1 MAERKRRPVA
11 GPSAADS
18 LVRDKPQ
25 DQCRYYLSTGS
36 TLLDL
41 AVSGRRPGGVGS
53 GRTTQI
59 IGDNSTAKTVVL
71 KEILGAAQ
79 RAGGYAVEEDAEWT
93 PDFARAGLF
102 GLTVGAWAD
111 EIVAAA
117 NSDRP
122 IAEAVR
128 ADPRY
133 CYRNPA
139 SIEQIWDEEIGPLAL
154 LVGGTAVGDKGKHK
168 KSDFSLP
175 GPLAIGVDTFTALPS
190 QTEKDD
196 SLEKGS
202 YRMERA
208 KRMSAGFRKWL
219 RDIAENDVTI
229 VAVDHIRDAVGV
241 VFGPKWTT
249 SGGKAMQQYA
259 STRIFLASAGSI
271 KNSREVEIGVW
282 IRAKVVK
289 NKIAPPFRAAKFAVL
304 FDYGIDDVRSNL
316 EWLKETGIECKL
328 TTSGGWYSWGEGR
341 LGQGIEGAI
350 SGVED
355 GGMEAELEAE
365 VERVWGMLY
374 APPDRKPRRR

>member
-1 MAERKRRPVA
+1 MPERRRRAVAE
-11 GPSAADS
+11 PSAAAS
-18 LVRDKPQ
+18 LVRKKPP

-41 AVSGRRPGGVGS
+41 AVSDRRPGGVGS
-53 GRTTQI
+53 GRAIQI
-59 IGDNSTAKTVVL
+59 IGDNSTAKSAVL

-79 RAGGYAVEEDAEWT
+79 RAGGYAVEEDAEYT

-102 GLTVGAWAD
+102 GLDVGAWAD
-111 EIVAAA
+111 EVVAAT

-122 IAEAVR
+122 VVDAVK

-133 CYRNPA
+133 CYRNPV
-139 SIEQIWDEEIGPLAL
+139 SVEQVWDEEIGPLAL
-154 LVGGTAVGDKGKHK
+154 LAGGMSVDAKGKRK
-168 KSDFSLP
+168 KSDSALP
-175 GPLAIGVDTFTALPS
+175 GPLVIGVDTFTALPS
-190 QTEKDD
+190 QAEQVDGLD
-196 SLEKGS
+196 KGS

-219 RDIAENDVTI
+219 HDIAENDVTL

-241 VFGPKWTT
+241 VFGPQWTT

-259 STRIFLASAGSI
+259 STRIFLRTAGKI

-282 IRAKVVK
+282 IEAKVVK
-289 NKIAPPFRAAKFAVL
+289 NKIAPPFRTAKFAVL

-316 EWLKETGIECKL
+316 EWLLDTKIDCLL
-328 TTSGGWYSWGEGR
+328 TASGGWYSWGEEK

-350 SGVED
+350 RGVED
-355 GGMEAELEAE
+355 GGLESQVEAE
-365 VERVWGMLY
+365 VERIWRILH
-374 APPDRKPRRR
+374 APPDRKVRKR